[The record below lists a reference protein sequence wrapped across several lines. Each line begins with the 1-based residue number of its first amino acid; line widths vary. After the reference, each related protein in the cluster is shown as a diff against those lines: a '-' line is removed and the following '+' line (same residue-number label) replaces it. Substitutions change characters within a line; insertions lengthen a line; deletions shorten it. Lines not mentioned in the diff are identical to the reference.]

1 MPISRCCPVQAEL
14 LPHLPP
20 GQQSAEFLES
30 TVRSPQLTQAIT
42 ALDEALQ
49 GGNYGA
55 VVSNFGIDPSPGTAA
70 LVSHIVRRVCWTVL
84 YILLYASFTSTVI
97 FVIGLRRGHRFRRGG
112 YVPSLLELSFL
123 TFVHSSQDFD
133 GFIFDVVLNTIFVS

>member
-1 MPISRCCPVQAEL
+1 M
-14 LPHLPP
+14 
-20 GQQSAEFLES
+20 
-30 TVRSPQLTQAIT
+30 RSPQLTQSIT

-84 YILLYASFTSTVI
+84 HILLYASFTSTVI
-97 FVIGLRRGHRFRRGG
+97 FVNGFRRGDMFPH
-112 YVPSLLELSFL
+112 YLSFVGTMTL
-123 TFVHSSQDFD
+123 GLNAYGSR
-133 GFIFDVVLNTIFVS
+133 VVYKNQA